1 MPDRPPY
8 KAERLIFRAADSRRM
23 WELGRSGNRNGKEA
37 LAGRHMEPPRSFR
50 LKRALLNR
58 LRLETLQRPLSL
70 KGKTVANTV
79 APGAKKRAKDCL
91 DELEEDGDAVMA
103 AEPRLP
109 LRTETVP
116 PRPSMHSSSKQ
127 RPTPS
132 HFTGRR

>member
-1 MPDRPPY
+1 MTDGASSKLSAEARPFKPP
-8 KAERLIFRAADSRRM
+8 
-23 WELGRSGNRNGKEA
+23 
-37 LAGRHMEPPRSFR
+37 PPRNAS
-50 LKRALLNR
+50 A
-58 LRLETLQRPLSL
+58 PLVVDRKERRQE
-70 KGKTVANTV
+70 KGAGPATVANTV

-132 HFTGRR
+132 HFPGRR